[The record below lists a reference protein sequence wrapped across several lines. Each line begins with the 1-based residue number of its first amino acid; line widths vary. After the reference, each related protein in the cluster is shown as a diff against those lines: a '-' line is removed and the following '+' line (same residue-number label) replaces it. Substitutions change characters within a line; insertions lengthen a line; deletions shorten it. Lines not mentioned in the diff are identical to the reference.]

1 MDSENKSQEFTKRK
15 AIIGLVGTIL
25 TVCGGLTGALIGGLT
40 TIYKVER
47 QVQHIAIAAPKSDLP
62 LSVDTYQINIS
73 PSDAIKLDPS
83 EYLVLDNLGF
93 ITAQPQTGWSDTGQ
107 MKYVDLFQEEATN
120 LSPMIFFYKW
130 VKFSWD
136 EQPVRQMRYSQPV
149 MVQFLEGSLEN
160 GYPVDLS
167 MLNTDTY
174 AFYNQITTLAL
185 SKEVVEPDFNL
196 YGLALTWGGLHQGG
210 VNELVSNPESQY
222 VFEQVSW
229 ELKGVS
235 VDGKKTDLT
244 LQRWALFTESADHYY
259 MVEVQF
265 VPARNQPPQVWD
277 DLQTYINSFRVIK

>member
-1 MDSENKSQEFTKRK
+1 MDNDKKSQKLTRRK
-15 AIIGLVGTIL
+15 ALLGLVGAIL
-25 TVCGGLTGALIGGLT
+25 TVCGTLTGALIGGLA
-40 TIYKVER
+40 TIYQVER
-47 QVQHIAIAAPKSDLP
+47 QAQQFAIAAPQSDLP

-73 PSDAIKLDPS
+73 SSDAAKLDPS
-83 EYLVLDNLGF
+83 EYLVLDDLGF
-93 ITAQPQTGWSDTGQ
+93 ITAQPRTGWIDNGQ
-107 MKYVDLFQEEATN
+107 MHYPDLFQEEAAN

-136 EQPVRQMRYSQPV
+136 EQPVRQIRYSQPV
-149 MVQFLEGSLEN
+149 MVQFLEGSQEN
-160 GYPVDLS
+160 GYQVDLS
-167 MLNTDTY
+167 MLDTDTY

-222 VFEQVSW
+222 IFEQVSW

-244 LQRWALFTESADHYY
+244 LQRWALFTESSDHYY
-259 MVEVQF
+259 IVEVQF
-265 VPARNQPPQVWD
+265 VPAKSQPEQVWD
-277 DLQTYINSFRVIK
+277 DLQTYINSFRVIE